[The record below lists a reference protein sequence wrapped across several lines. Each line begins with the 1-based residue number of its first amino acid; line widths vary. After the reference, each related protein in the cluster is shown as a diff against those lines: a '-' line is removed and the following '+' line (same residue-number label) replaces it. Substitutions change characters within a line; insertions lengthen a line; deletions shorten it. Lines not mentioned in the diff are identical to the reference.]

1 MRFASD
7 VNIGGS
13 CFDIGVGKIDSDD
26 DEGGFECHMILV
38 RREDERKVGV
48 VGRWGSNVRMVL
60 LDNSSPS
67 SSAAHPTPSNYV
79 ITQLYTDLPK
89 RACSDIF

>member
-1 MRFASD
+1 MDAKLEIAQGISLTEAVTRYEISGASD

-13 CFDIGVGKIDSDD
+13 CFDIGVGKIGMDD

-48 VGRWGSNVRMVL
+48 VGR
-60 LDNSSPS
+60 
-67 SSAAHPTPSNYV
+67 
-79 ITQLYTDLPK
+79 
-89 RACSDIF
+89 